1 MVSGE
6 IRTER
11 RGGALWITVDR
22 RSARNAMTF
31 AMYDRIAAICRDANA
46 DRTVRAVVLTGANEA
61 FVAGTDIAQ
70 FADFNTAEQA
80 VAYERRMDA
89 WLGAIEDVSVPTV
102 AALRGPVVGGGLAIA
117 AACDLRVAAPS
128 ARFGVPVA
136 RTLGNCFSAAN
147 LVRLA
152 ALVGLG
158 RVKELVFTA
167 RLIDAREAL
176 AIGLV
181 SEVVATDE
189 KLVPRVDELVGEL
202 GSYAPLTLRATKEM
216 LRRIR
221 ARMLPDESADLVALC
236 YTSADFR
243 EGVRAFIEK
252 RKPAWRGV

>member
-1 MVSGE
+1 MSEE

-11 RGGALWITVDR
+11 RGKALWIHVER
-22 RSARNAMTF
+22 PAARNAMTF
-31 AMYDRIAAICRDANA
+31 AMYDRIAAICREADADA
-46 DRTVRAVVLTGANEA
+46 SVKAVVLTGSADA

-70 FADFNTAEQA
+70 FVDFKEASQA
-80 VAYERRMDA
+80 LEYERRMDG
-89 WLGAIEDVSVPTV
+89 WLGAIEDLRVPTI

-158 RVKELVFTA
+158 RVKELVLTA
-167 RLIDAREAL
+167 RLIDAQEAR

-181 SEVVATDE
+181 SEVVAEEAALDD
-189 KLVPRVDELVGEL
+189 RVDGLVEQL
-202 GSYAPLTLRATKEM
+202 ASFAPLTLQATKEM
-216 LRRIR
+216 ARRIR
-221 ARMLPDESADLVALC
+221 ARMMPEEASDLVALC

-243 EGVRAFIEK
+243 EGVAAFIGR
-252 RKPAWRGV
+252 RKPVWIGR

>member
-1 MVSGE
+1 MSAQ

-11 RGGALWITVDR
+11 RGGALWVR
-22 RSARNAMTF
+22 VERPAARNAMTF
-31 AMYDRIAAICRDANA
+31 AMYDRIAAVCREADADA
-46 DRTVRAVVLTGANEA
+46 SVKAMVLTGSGEA
-61 FVAGTDIAQ
+61 FVAGTDIAE
-70 FADFNTAEQA
+70 FVDFKEASQA
-80 VAYERRMDA
+80 LDYERRMDA
-89 WLGAIEDVSVPTV
+89 WLGAIEDVRVPTI

-158 RVKELVFTA
+158 RVKELVLTA
-167 RLIDAREAL
+167 RLIDAHEAR

-181 SEVVATDE
+181 SEVVAKEDE
-189 KLVPRVDELVGEL
+189 LDARVDELVEQL
-202 GSYAPLTLRATKEM
+202 ASYAPLTLRATKEM
-216 LRRIR
+216 VRRIR
-221 ARMLPDESADLVALC
+221 ARLMPDEASDLVALC

-243 EGVRAFIEK
+243 EGVAAFLER
-252 RKPAWRGV
+252 RKPVWRGQ

>member
-1 MVSGE
+1 MTEE

-11 RGGALWITVDR
+11 RSGALWIVVDR
-22 RSARNAMTF
+22 PAARNALTF
-31 AMYDRIAAICRDANA
+31 AMYDRIAAICREANG
-46 DRTVRAVVLTGANEA
+46 DGSVKAVVISGSADA

-70 FADFNTAEQA
+70 FVDFTEASQA
-80 VAYERRMDA
+80 LEYERRMDT
-89 WLGAIEDVSVPTV
+89 WLGAIEDVRVPTI

-167 RLIDAREAL
+167 RLIDAQEART
-176 AIGLV
+176 IGLV
-181 SEVVATDE
+181 TEVVDSEDALE
-189 KLVPRVDELVGEL
+189 PRVDKLVEQL
-202 GSYAPLTLRATKEM
+202 GSYAPLTLHATKEM
-216 LRRIR
+216 VRRIR
-221 ARMLPDESADLVALC
+221 ARMLPDEAADLVALC

-243 EGVRAFIEK
+243 EGVRAFIER
-252 RKPAWRGV
+252 RKPAWTGT

>member
-1 MVSGE
+1 MTEE

-11 RGGALWITVDR
+11 RAGALWIVVDR
-22 RSARNAMTF
+22 PAARNALTF
-31 AMYDRIAAICRDANA
+31 AMYDRIAALCRDANG
-46 DRTVRAVVLTGANEA
+46 DDSVKAVVISGSADA

-70 FADFNTAEQA
+70 FVDFKEATQA
-80 VAYERRMDA
+80 LDYERRMDA
-89 WLGAIEDVSVPTV
+89 WLGAIEDVRVPTI
-102 AALRGPVVGGGLAIA
+102 AALRGQVVGGGLAIA

-167 RLIDAREAL
+167 RLIDAQEAR

-181 SEVVATDE
+181 TEVVDGEDALE
-189 KLVPRVDELVGEL
+189 RRVGELAEQL
-202 GSYAPLTLRATKEM
+202 GSYAPLTLHATKEM
-216 LRRIR
+216 VRRIR
-221 ARMLPDESADLVALC
+221 ARMMPDEAADLVALC

-243 EGVRAFIEK
+243 EGVRAFIER
-252 RKPAWRGV
+252 RKPVWSGR

>member
-1 MVSGE
+1 MSEE

-11 RGGALWITVDR
+11 RGKALWIRVDR
-22 RSARNAMTF
+22 PAARNAMTF

-46 DRTVRAVVLTGANEA
+46 DATVKAVVLTGSGDA

-70 FADFNTAEQA
+70 FADFKEASQA
-80 VAYERRMDA
+80 LEYERRMDA
-89 WLGAIEDVSVPTV
+89 WLGAIEDVRVPTI

-117 AACDLRVAAPS
+117 AACDLRIAAPS

-158 RVKELVFTA
+158 RVKELVLTA
-167 RLIDAREAL
+167 RLIDAQEAR

-181 SEVVATDE
+181 SEVVGGEDALDA
-189 KLVPRVDELVGEL
+189 RVDELVDQL
-202 GSYAPLTLRATKEM
+202 ASYAPLTLHATKEM
-216 LRRIR
+216 VRRIR
-221 ARMLPDESADLVALC
+221 ERMMPDEASDLVALC

-243 EGVRAFIEK
+243 EGVAAFIGR
-252 RKPAWRGV
+252 RKPLWKGQ

>member
-1 MVSGE
+1 MTEE

-11 RGGALWITVDR
+11 RAGALWIVVDR
-22 RSARNAMTF
+22 PAARNALTF
-31 AMYDRIAAICRDANA
+31 AMYERIAAICRDANGDESVKAIVIGGSA
-46 DRTVRAVVLTGANEA
+46 DA

-70 FADFNTAEQA
+70 FVDFKDASQA
-80 VAYERRMDA
+80 LDYERRMDA
-89 WLGAIEDVSVPTV
+89 WLGAIEDVRVPTI

-167 RLIDAREAL
+167 RLIDAQEAR
-176 AIGLV
+176 AIGLIT
-181 SEVVATDE
+181 EVVDTEEALE
-189 KLVPRVDELVGEL
+189 RRVDQLVDQL
-202 GSYAPLTLRATKEM
+202 SSYAPLTLHATKEM
-216 LRRIR
+216 ARRIR
-221 ARMLPDESADLVALC
+221 ERMMPDEAADLVALC

-243 EGVRAFIEK
+243 EGVKAFIER
-252 RKPAWRGV
+252 RKPVWKGK

>member
-1 MVSGE
+1 MTEE

-11 RGGALWITVDR
+11 RGKALWIRVDR
-22 RSARNAMTF
+22 PAARNALTF
-31 AMYDRIAAICRDANA
+31 AMYDRIAAVCREASADAS
-46 DRTVRAVVLTGANEA
+46 VKAVVLTGSGDA

-70 FADFNTAEQA
+70 FVDFKEASQA
-80 VAYERRMDA
+80 LEYERRMDA
-89 WLGAIEDVSVPTV
+89 WLGAIEDVRVPTI

-158 RVKELVFTA
+158 RVKELVFTS
-167 RLIDAREAL
+167 RLIDAQEARS
-176 AIGLV
+176 IGLV
-181 SEVVATDE
+181 SEVVASEDVLE
-189 KLVPRVDELVGEL
+189 ARVDELVEQV
-202 GSYAPLTLRATKEM
+202 SSFAPLTLHATKEM
-216 LRRIR
+216 VRRIR
-221 ARMLPDESADLVALC
+221 ARMMPDEAADLVALC

-243 EGVRAFIEK
+243 EGVAAFIQR
-252 RKPAWRGV
+252 RKPVWTGQ

>member
-1 MVSGE
+1 MSEE
-6 IRTER
+6 IRTES
-11 RGGALWITVDR
+11 RGNALWIRVDR
-22 RSARNAMTF
+22 PAARNALTF
-31 AMYDRIAAICRDANA
+31 AMYDQIATVCRDANA
-46 DRTVRAVVLTGANEA
+46 DASVKAVVLTGSGDA

-70 FADFNTAEQA
+70 FIDFREASQA
-80 VAYERRMDA
+80 IEYERRMDA
-89 WLGAIEDVSVPTV
+89 WLGAIEEVRVPTI

-158 RVKELVFTA
+158 RVKELVLTA
-167 RLIDAREAL
+167 RLIDAREAR

-181 SEVVATDE
+181 SEVVAGEEALDA
-189 KLVPRVDELVGEL
+189 RVDELVEQL
-202 GSYAPLTLRATKEM
+202 ASFAPLTLHATKEM
-216 LRRIR
+216 VRRIR
-221 ARMLPDESADLVALC
+221 ARMLPDEAADLVALC

-243 EGVRAFIEK
+243 EGVAAFIER
-252 RKPAWRGV
+252 RKPVWKGR

>member
-1 MVSGE
+1 MSEE

-11 RGGALWITVDR
+11 RGRSLWIRVDR
-22 RSARNAMTF
+22 PAARNALTF

-46 DRTVRAVVLTGANEA
+46 DATVKAVVLTGSGDA

-70 FADFNTAEQA
+70 FVDFKEASQA
-80 VAYERRMDA
+80 LEYERRMDS
-89 WLGAIEDVSVPTV
+89 WLGAIEDVRVPTI

-117 AACDLRVAAPS
+117 AACDLRIAAPS

-158 RVKELVFTA
+158 RVKELVLTA
-167 RLIDAREAL
+167 RLIDAQEAR

-181 SEVVATDE
+181 SEIVGGEDALDS
-189 KLVPRVDELVGEL
+189 RVDELVDQL
-202 GSYAPLTLRATKEM
+202 ASYAPLTLHATKEM
-216 LRRIR
+216 VRRIR
-221 ARMLPDESADLVALC
+221 ERMMPDEASDLVALC

-243 EGVRAFIEK
+243 EGVAAFIGRRRPVWK
-252 RKPAWRGV
+252 GQ

>member
-1 MVSGE
+1 MSEE

-11 RGGALWITVDR
+11 RGGALWIRVDR
-22 RSARNAMTF
+22 PAARNAMTF
-31 AMYDRIAAICRDANA
+31 AMYDYIAALCRDANA
-46 DRTVRAVVLTGANEA
+46 DPSVTAVVLTGADDA

-70 FADFNTAEQA
+70 FVDFKEASQA
-80 VAYERRMDA
+80 LEYERRMDA
-89 WLGAIEDVSVPTV
+89 WLGAIEDVRVPTI

-158 RVKELVFTA
+158 RVKELVLTA
-167 RLIDAREAL
+167 RLIEAQEAR

-181 SEVVATDE
+181 SEVVAAE
-189 KLVPRVDELVGEL
+189 GALESRIDELVAQL
-202 GSYAPLTLRATKEM
+202 ASFAPLTLHATKEM
-216 LRRIR
+216 VRRIR
-221 ARMLPDESADLVALC
+221 GRMMPDEASDLVALC

-243 EGVRAFIEK
+243 EGVAAFIGR
-252 RKPAWRGV
+252 RKPVWKGR

>member
-46 DRTVRAVVLTGANEA
+46 DRTVRAVVLSGANEA

-89 WLGAIEDVSVPTV
+89 WLGAIEDVTVPTV

-167 RLIDAREAL
+167 RLIDAAEVR

-181 SEVVATDE
+181 TEVVESEDALE
-189 KLVPRVDELVGEL
+189 PRVGEL
-202 GSYAPLTLRATKEM
+202 VDQLGSFAPLTLHATKEM
-216 LRRIR
+216 TRRIR
-221 ARMLPDESADLVALC
+221 ARMMPDENADLVALC

-243 EGVRAFIEK
+243 EGVRAFIER
-252 RKPAWRGV
+252 RKPMWSGR

>member
-1 MVSGE
+1 MTEE

-11 RGGALWITVDR
+11 RAGALWIVVDR
-22 RSARNAMTF
+22 PTARNAMTF

-46 DRTVRAVVLTGANEA
+46 DGSVKAVVISGAGDA

-70 FADFNTAEQA
+70 FVDFKEVSQA
-80 VAYERRMDA
+80 LEYERRMDA
-89 WLGAIEDVSVPTV
+89 WLGAVEDVRVPTI

-167 RLIDAREAL
+167 RLIDAEEAR

-181 SEVVATDE
+181 TEVVQSEDALE
-189 KLVPRVDELVGEL
+189 PRVGQLAEQL
-202 GSYAPLTLRATKEM
+202 GSYAPLTLHATKEM
-216 LRRIR
+216 TRRIR
-221 ARMLPDESADLVALC
+221 ARMMPDEAADLVALC

-243 EGVRAFIEK
+243 EGVRAFIER
-252 RKPAWRGV
+252 RKPVWSGR

>member
-1 MVSGE
+1 MTEE

-11 RGGALWITVDR
+11 RGKALWIRVDR
-22 RSARNAMTF
+22 PAARNALTF
-31 AMYDRIAAICRDANA
+31 AMYDRIAAVCREANA
-46 DRTVRAVVLTGANEA
+46 DTSVKAVVLTGSGDA

-70 FADFNTAEQA
+70 FVDFKEASQA
-80 VAYERRMDA
+80 LEYERRMDA
-89 WLGAIEDVSVPTV
+89 WLGAIEDVRVPTI

-158 RVKELVFTA
+158 RVKELVFTS
-167 RLIDAREAL
+167 RLIDAQEARS
-176 AIGLV
+176 IGLV
-181 SEVVATDE
+181 SEVVASEDVLE
-189 KLVPRVDELVGEL
+189 ARVDELVEQV
-202 GSYAPLTLRATKEM
+202 SSFAPLTLYATKEM
-216 LRRIR
+216 VRRIR
-221 ARMLPDESADLVALC
+221 ARMMPDEAADLVALC

-243 EGVRAFIEK
+243 EGVAAFIQR
-252 RKPAWRGV
+252 RKPVWKGT

>member
-1 MVSGE
+1 MTEE

-11 RGGALWITVDR
+11 RAGALRIVVDR
-22 RSARNAMTF
+22 PAARNALTF
-31 AMYDRIAAICRDANA
+31 AMYDRIAEICRRANE
-46 DRTVRAVVLTGANEA
+46 DESVKAVVISGSPDA

-70 FADFNTAEQA
+70 FVDFTQA
-80 VAYERRMDA
+80 SQALDYERRMDS
-89 WLGAIEDVSVPTV
+89 WLGAIEDVRVPTI

-167 RLIDAREAL
+167 RLIDAQEAR

-181 SEVVATDE
+181 TEVVGSEAALE
-189 KLVPRVDELVGEL
+189 PRVDELVAQL
-202 GSYAPLTLRATKEM
+202 ASYAPLTLHATKEM
-216 LRRIR
+216 VRRIR
-221 ARMLPDESADLVALC
+221 ARMLPDEAADLVALC

-243 EGVRAFIEK
+243 EGVRAFIER
-252 RKPAWRGV
+252 RKPVWTGT

>member
-1 MVSGE
+1 MSEE

-11 RGGALWITVDR
+11 RGSALWIRVDR
-22 RSARNAMTF
+22 PAARNAMTF
-31 AMYDRIAAICRDANA
+31 AMYDRVAALCRDANA
-46 DRTVRAVVLTGANEA
+46 DAAVKAVVLTGSTDA
-61 FVAGTDIAQ
+61 FVAGTDIGQ
-70 FADFNTAEQA
+70 FVDFKDASQA
-80 VAYERRMDA
+80 LEYERRMDA
-89 WLGAIEDVSVPTV
+89 WLAAIEDVRVPTI

-158 RVKELVFTA
+158 RVKELVLTA
-167 RLIDAREAL
+167 RLIDAQEAR

-181 SEVVATDE
+181 SEVVATE
-189 KLVPRVDELVGEL
+189 AALEGRADELVEQL
-202 GSYAPLTLRATKEM
+202 ASYAPLTLRATKEM
-216 LRRIR
+216 VLRIR
-221 ARMLPDESADLVALC
+221 ARMMPDEAADLVALC

-243 EGVRAFIEK
+243 EGVTAFIER
-252 RKPAWRGV
+252 RKPVWKGR

>member
-1 MVSGE
+1 MSEE

-11 RGGALWITVDR
+11 RGGALWIRVDR
-22 RSARNAMTF
+22 PAARNAMTF
-31 AMYDRIAAICRDANA
+31 AMYDRIAAICHEANA
-46 DRTVRAVVLTGANEA
+46 DASVKAVVLTGSGDA

-70 FADFNTAEQA
+70 FVDFKEASQA
-80 VAYERRMDA
+80 LEYERRMDA
-89 WLGAIEDVSVPTV
+89 WLGAIEDVRVPTI

-158 RVKELVFTA
+158 RVKELVFTS
-167 RLIDAREAL
+167 RLIDAQEARS
-176 AIGLV
+176 IGLV
-181 SEVVATDE
+181 SEVVASEDVLE
-189 KLVPRVDELVGEL
+189 ARVDELVEQV
-202 GSYAPLTLRATKEM
+202 SSFAPLTLYATKEM
-216 LRRIR
+216 VRRIR
-221 ARMLPDESADLVALC
+221 ARMMPDEAADLVALC

-243 EGVRAFIEK
+243 EGVAAFIQR
-252 RKPAWRGV
+252 RKPVWKGT

>member
-1 MVSGE
+1 MTEE

-11 RGGALWITVDR
+11 RGKALWIRVDR
-22 RSARNAMTF
+22 PAARNALTF
-31 AMYDRIAAICRDANA
+31 AMYDRIAAVCREANA
-46 DRTVRAVVLTGANEA
+46 DASVKAVVLTGSGDA

-70 FADFNTAEQA
+70 FVDFKEASQA
-80 VAYERRMDA
+80 LEYERRMDA
-89 WLGAIEDVSVPTV
+89 WLGAIEDVRVPTI

-158 RVKELVFTA
+158 RVKELVFTS
-167 RLIDAREAL
+167 RLIDAQEAR

-181 SEVVATDE
+181 SEVVAAEDA
-189 KLVPRVDELVGEL
+189 LDARVDELVEQV
-202 GSYAPLTLRATKEM
+202 SSFAPLTLHATKEM
-216 LRRIR
+216 VRRIR
-221 ARMLPDESADLVALC
+221 ARMMPDEAADLVALC

-243 EGVRAFIEK
+243 EGVAAFIQR
-252 RKPAWRGV
+252 RKPVWTGQ

>member
-1 MVSGE
+1 MTEE

-11 RGGALWITVDR
+11 RGSALWIRVDR
-22 RSARNAMTF
+22 PAARNALTF
-31 AMYDRIAAICRDANA
+31 AMYDRIAAVCRDASA
-46 DRTVRAVVLTGANEA
+46 DASVKAVVLTGSGDA
-61 FVAGTDIAQ
+61 FVAGTDIAE
-70 FADFNTAEQA
+70 FVDFKTAAQA
-80 VAYERRMDA
+80 LEYEHRMDA
-89 WLGAIEDVSVPTV
+89 WLGAIENVRVPTI

-158 RVKELVFTA
+158 RVKELVLTA
-167 RLIDAREAL
+167 RLIDAQEAR

-181 SEVVATDE
+181 SEVVANEAGLDA
-189 KLVPRVDELVGEL
+189 RVDELVEQL
-202 GSYAPLTLRATKEM
+202 ASFAPLTMYATKEM
-216 LRRIR
+216 ARRIR
-221 ARMLPDESADLVALC
+221 ARMLPDEASDLVALC

-243 EGVRAFIEK
+243 EGVAAFIER
-252 RKPAWRGV
+252 RKPAWKGQ

>member
-1 MVSGE
+1 MTEE

-11 RGGALWITVDR
+11 RGSALWIRVDR
-22 RSARNAMTF
+22 PAARNALTF
-31 AMYDRIAAICRDANA
+31 AMYDRIAAVCRDANA
-46 DRTVRAVVLTGANEA
+46 DASVKAVVLTGSGDA

-70 FADFNTAEQA
+70 FVDFKEASQA
-80 VAYERRMDA
+80 LEYERRMDA
-89 WLGAIEDVSVPTV
+89 WLGAIEEVRVPTV

-158 RVKELVFTA
+158 RVKELVLTA
-167 RLIDAREAL
+167 RLIDAQEAR

-181 SEVVATDE
+181 SEVVADE
-189 KLVPRVDELVGEL
+189 GALDARVDELVEQL
-202 GSYAPLTLRATKEM
+202 ASFAPLTLHATKEM
-216 LRRIR
+216 VRRIR
-221 ARMLPDESADLVALC
+221 ARMMPDEASDLVALC

-243 EGVRAFIEK
+243 EGVTAFIER
-252 RKPAWRGV
+252 RKPVWTGR

>member
-1 MVSGE
+1 MSDEVRSD
-6 IRTER
+6 R

-22 RSARNAMTF
+22 RAARNAMTF
-31 AMYDRIAAICRDANA
+31 AMYDRIAELCREANG
-46 DRTVRAVVLTGANEA
+46 DHTVRAVVLTGANDA

-70 FADFNTAEQA
+70 FADFKTAEQA

-89 WLGAIEDVSVPTV
+89 WLTSIEDLRVPTV

-117 AACDLRVAAPS
+117 AACDLRVASPT

-147 LVRLA
+147 LARLA
-152 ALVGLG
+152 ALVGVG

-167 RLIDAREAL
+167 KLVDAHEAL

-181 SEVVATDE
+181 SEVVASEDA
-189 KLVPRVDELVGEL
+189 LVPRVDELVRQL
-202 GSYAPLTLRATKEM
+202 ASYAPLTLHATKEM

-221 ARMLPDESADLVALC
+221 ARMLPDESADLVTLC

-243 EGVRAFIEK
+243 EGVRAFLERRPPVWK
-252 RKPAWRGV
+252 GE

>member
-1 MVSGE
+1 MTEE

-11 RGGALWITVDR
+11 RGKALWIRVDR
-22 RSARNAMTF
+22 PAARNALTF
-31 AMYDRIAAICRDANA
+31 AMYDRIAAVCREANA
-46 DRTVRAVVLTGANEA
+46 DSSVKAVVLTGSGDA

-70 FADFNTAEQA
+70 FVDFKEASQA
-80 VAYERRMDA
+80 LEYERRMDA
-89 WLGAIEDVSVPTV
+89 WLGAIEDVRVPTI

-158 RVKELVFTA
+158 RVKELVFTS
-167 RLIDAREAL
+167 RLIDAQEARS
-176 AIGLV
+176 IGLV
-181 SEVVATDE
+181 SEVVASEDVLE
-189 KLVPRVDELVGEL
+189 ARVDELVEQV
-202 GSYAPLTLRATKEM
+202 SSFAPLTLHATKEM
-216 LRRIR
+216 VRRIR
-221 ARMLPDESADLVALC
+221 ARMMPDEAADLVALC

-243 EGVRAFIEK
+243 EGVAAFIQR
-252 RKPAWRGV
+252 RKPVWTGQ

>member
-1 MVSGE
+1 MTDE

-11 RGGALWITVDR
+11 RGSALWINVDR
-22 RSARNAMTF
+22 PASRNAMTF
-31 AMYDRIAAICRDANA
+31 AMYDRIAAVCRDADA
-46 DRTVRAVVLTGANEA
+46 DAQVRAVVLTGSGGA

-70 FADFNTAEQA
+70 FIDFKEASQA
-80 VAYERRMDA
+80 LEYERRMDA
-89 WLGAIEDVSVPTV
+89 WLGAIEDVRVPTI

-117 AACDLRVAAPS
+117 AACDLRIAAPS

-158 RVKELVFTA
+158 RVKELVLTA
-167 RLIDAREAL
+167 RLIDAQEAR

-181 SEVVATDE
+181 SEVVAREDA
-189 KLVPRVDELVGEL
+189 LDARVAELVEQL
-202 GSYAPLTLRATKEM
+202 ASFAPLTLHATKEM
-216 LRRIR
+216 VRRIR
-221 ARMLPDESADLVALC
+221 ARMMPDEASDLVALC

-243 EGVRAFIEK
+243 EGVAAFIGRRAPVWK
-252 RKPAWRGV
+252 GQ